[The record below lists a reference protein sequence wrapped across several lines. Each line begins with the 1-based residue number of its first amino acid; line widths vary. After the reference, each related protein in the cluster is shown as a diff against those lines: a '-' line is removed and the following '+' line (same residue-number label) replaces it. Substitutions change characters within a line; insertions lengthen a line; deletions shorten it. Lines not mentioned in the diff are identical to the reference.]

1 MTIGTPHFPA
11 HDRSAA
17 DIGNHPDGE
26 PAEDNVNTDSPG
38 PGDSTPDDNTPDD
51 SRPETPQPVRW
62 RGLLT
67 VLGAIRRVI
76 DRVLAVLC
84 IVAFVG
90 LVVIVSWQVFTR
102 EVLNNSAPWT
112 EEAARYTFVV
122 LAVLAAAYVFSERG
136 HIAVEIL
143 IEKLPGRL
151 QKVMGIVIELIVMFF
166 IILTFI
172 IGGSRVAENAWN
184 QDISTLPLS
193 VGQVFLVVPI
203 AGVIIIFYSLAHVV
217 GILAGVEKPVPEF
230 DENAEAI

>member
-1 MTIGTPHFPA
+1 MNTPPP
-11 HDRSAA
+11 D
-17 DIGNHPDGE
+17 PDG
-26 PAEDNVNTDSPG
+26 DSPTEDPTADTG
-38 PGDSTPDDNTPDD
+38 HAGS
-51 SRPETPQPVRW
+51 SGPVRW
-62 RGLLT
+62 VRLLA
-67 VLGAIRRVI
+67 VLGVVRRFL

-84 IVAFVG
+84 IIAFVG

-102 EVLNNSAPWT
+102 EVLNDSAPWT

-143 IEKLPGRL
+143 IEKLSIPL
-151 QKVMGIVIELIVMFF
+151 QKVMGVVIELLVMFF
-166 IILTFI
+166 TVFVFI
-172 IGGSRVAENAWN
+172 IGGSRVAENAWG

-193 VGQVFLVVPI
+193 VGQVFLVLPI
-203 AGVIIIFYSLAHVV
+203 AGFVILFFSLAHVL